1 MNGWWLTLCLLTGI
15 PLLRAQNTR
24 RTRIK
29 AQSEWKSPLG
39 KGFFL
44 PKEEIGAPR
53 LGGRS
58 IFKQLSDSCF
68 HKTDASST
76 RNDRTLFQDT
86 QTFYRSLATDSSLSV
101 QLEGKYTMGV
111 TLNAKTKSMSRGE
124 VDVTG
129 TSIDIWNHVSTAI
142 IEKDCMAGSKSQL
155 SDDLMRSLNALPD
168 ITKPEVANSWVMY
181 HDFLTDYGSHVVTH
195 TYYGSSLKHW
205 TFSRKDKEYTQEQI
219 NVKSC
224 VDFEGP
230 TNVGELNVS
239 ACVGIT
245 YEQVKEVMNLEMS
258 SNLELHGGS
267 DETRNQ
273 LQQKGPST
281 ELITKFLNEG
291 RELESPVKYIYTPIW
306 DILRWKYSSDPSDRR
321 YAIALN
327 LEQYYMGFLDFGC
340 SLIPPGGEG
349 LLLRSFKFSPF
360 STKQI
365 PSYICELE
373 KEGCHSDDDC
383 HPGWFFHSFCSG
395 PTCVEHVPP
404 SPGTKAESAK
414 IRTESKGY
422 SDEGINQSCYYQ
434 PVPIDGKCFEDS
446 SKFKNKI
453 IWGGVTSSFPIK
465 PAFKGI
471 YC

>member
-1 MNGWWLTLCLLTGI
+1 MTGWWLTLCLLTGI
-15 PLLRAQNTR
+15 PCLRAQSIEITK
-24 RTRIK
+24 IK

-58 IFKQLSDSCF
+58 IFKDISDSCF
-68 HKTDASST
+68 RKTDESST
-76 RNDRTLFQDT
+76 TNDRTLFQDT
-86 QTFYRSLATDSSLSV
+86 ETFYRSLATDSSLSV
-101 QLEGKYTMGV
+101 ELEGKYTMGA

-142 IEKDCMAGSKSQL
+142 IEKDCIAGSQIQL
-155 SDDLMRSLNALPD
+155 SDDFMLNLNALPN
-168 ITKPEVANSWVMY
+168 ITKPERETSWVLY
-181 HDFLTDYGSHVVTH
+181 HDFLTDYGSHVVTQ

-205 TFSRKDKEYTQEQI
+205 TFSRKDKKYTQEQI
-219 NVKSC
+219 NLKSC

-230 TNVGELNVS
+230 TNVGQLNVT
-239 ACVGIT
+239 ACAGVT
-245 YEQVKEVMNLEMS
+245 HEQVKKVMNLEMS

-291 RELESPVKYIYTPIW
+291 RKLESPVKYKYTPIW
-306 DILRWKYSSDPSDRR
+306 DILRWKYSADPRDRR

-340 SLIPPGGEG
+340 SLLPPSGEG
-349 LLLRSFKFSPF
+349 LLLRRFKFSLF
-360 STKQI
+360 SSELI
-365 PSYICELE
+365 PHYVCELE
-373 KEGCHSDDDC
+373 KEGCHSDNDC
-383 HPGWFFHSFCSG
+383 QAGWFFHSFCSG
-395 PTCVEHVPP
+395 PTCVEHVPASP
-404 SPGTKAESAK
+404 STKADSAK
-414 IRTESKGY
+414 IRKESKGY
-422 SDEGINQSCYYQ
+422 DTEGINQSCYYQ
-434 PVPIDGKCFEDS
+434 YVPIDGKCITNSNNFD
-446 SKFKNKI
+446 NKI
-453 IWGGVTSSFPIK
+453 IWKGVISYIPL
-465 PAFKGI
+465 KGI
-471 YC
+471 YF